1 MFVCVV
7 VCFGEEGL
15 VVFVVVVWLCVLG
28 KGGWD
33 SLWFGGRE
41 MVVFV
46 LWLCVLG
53 IGGRKR
59 GGGGGKEGGMP

>member
-1 MFVCVV
+1 MWFFDCVFWGRVCVGLFVCVV

-41 MVVFV
+41 RR
-46 LWLCVLG
+46 WW
-53 IGGRKR
+53 
-59 GGGGGKEGGMP
+59 